1 MDNEEKY
8 LDISRKLKNL
18 EPVKASDNFVHNLH
32 SKIVEIEAEK
42 RLEHEKKFDGD
53 RGGFLKNLFGN
64 MQYPWLV
71 PAAGFTVLIFF
82 VFYITF
88 LNKNASENNQ
98 PLLSD
103 QKTDISK
110 QSNPPAEQNKTSETG
125 NDKTLTGKENLPG
138 KDIAGDLKTE
148 KNERNPSITEEKKQ
162 YTDREETGYNKMEL
176 KAAQPEKNKDRSDAK
191 NDEIKDFAKKEN
203 EPDIIENNGMIA
215 TEPQT
220 GESSVST
227 ESVTSNEP
235 EVKLKSK
242 GPENDSLKKKLDD
255 KLRRINKSNLEKI
268 REEILK

>member
-32 SKIVEIEAEK
+32 SKIVEIETEK
-42 RLEHEKKFDGD
+42 RLEHEKRFDES
-53 RGGFLKNLFGN
+53 RGGFLRNLFGN

-103 QKTDISK
+103 QKTEISE
-110 QSNPPAEQNKTSETG
+110 QNNPPAEQNKTSETG
-125 NDKTLTGKENLPG
+125 NDEALTKKEKLPG
-138 KDIAGDLKTE
+138 KDIAGEL
-148 KNERNPSITEEKKQ
+148 KNEMNESIPSIDEEKKQ
-162 YTDREETGYNKMEL
+162 YAEREETRNRMEL
-176 KAAQPEKNKDRSDAK
+176 KAAQPEQNKEQSDAQ
-191 NDEIKDFAKKEN
+191 NDETKDFEKKEN
-203 EPDIIENNGMIA
+203 EPDIIENNGMVA

-220 GESSVST
+220 GESSVSK
-227 ESVTSNEP
+227 ESVTPNDP